1 MHIYYNEDLCNG
13 SNFVLFY
20 LISKFWRYS
29 YLLIFKY
36 IGLFQTSI
44 CLILTLF
51 LKISKTYQSTTCPR
65 KHTGD
70 WPVPLLK
77 VQVSTSPVPTGSRS
91 SCHGP
96 AWARAG
102 CRAPCYWWQSP
113 YCWLPPEPAAS
124 VHCHLLD
131 TPNHP
136 APHSQSRTSELP
148 HLSETT
154 LVTLLRSPCM
164 CENALW
170 SETCFYHKFIRY
182 DT

>member
-1 MHIYYNEDLCNG
+1 MDLVF
-13 SNFVLFY
+13 FVLLY
-20 LISKFWRYS
+20 ISKFWPYS
-29 YLLIFKY
+29 YLIVLKVY
-36 IGLFQTSI
+36 RA
-44 CLILTLF
+44 ILNFNLSNLTQF
-51 LKISKTYQSTTCPR
+51 LKISKAYQSTTCTR
-65 KHTGD
+65 KNTGD

-102 CRAPCYWWQSP
+102 CRAPCYWWQFP

-148 HLSETT
+148 RLSETT

-170 SETCFYHKFIRY
+170 SETCFITNLY
-182 DT
+182 DMTLKMQLHHNL